1 MDMPKATVMASGH
14 AGINEALVGALC
26 SLDLEEEGGTGEGK
40 EVAAARE
47 EEGNPRRARTPRG
60 VE

>member
-1 MDMPKATVMASGH
+1 MN
-14 AGINEALVGALC
+14 INGGGNNVAC
-26 SLDLEEEGGTGEGK
+26 KNMKEEGGTGEGK
-40 EVAAARE
+40 EVVAARE